1 MSQLVVVGAGALG
14 RLLAAR
20 AVLAKLDV
28 ALLGR
33 TPAQSVTYAFEQE
46 GMTRR
51 VTVPAS
57 ADAAEFVVVCVK
69 VADTAGAADT
79 AARLAG
85 ADGTVVA
92 LQNGLG
98 RAAEVA
104 RVAGRPDRSVGAVTS
119 EGATRIEAGVRHAG
133 RGPTRLAPLTEAGR
147 PRAEAAAALLRRA
160 GYDATVAPDLR
171 QLEWEKVLVNAA
183 INALTGLLDR
193 ENGALLFSPSAKA
206 LASAAAREV
215 AATARA
221 LGVPGAWDAEGCDAR
236 WVAVAAATARN
247 LSSTVQDLRS
257 ARKTEVHAMNGAV
270 ARAAHEAGVPAPTN
284 DLLARL
290 IAAREELSAV

>member
-1 MSQLVVVGAGALG
+1 VIAVVGAGALG

-20 AVLAKLDV
+20 LALAGEDV

-33 TPAQSVTYAFEQE
+33 TPARSLSYDLEQE
-46 GMTRR
+46 GSARR
-51 VTVPAS
+51 VTVAGS
-57 ADAAEFVVVCVK
+57 ADSAELVIVCVK
-69 VADTAGAADT
+69 VADTAGAAET

-85 ADGTVVA
+85 ATGTVLV

-104 RVAGRPDRSVGAVTS
+104 RIVGDPARVVGAVTS
-119 EGATRIEAGVRHAG
+119 EGATRTEAGVRHAG
-133 RGPTRLAPLTEAGR
+133 RGPTRLGVLVEAAR
-147 PRAEAAAALLRRA
+147 PRAEAAAACLRRA
-160 GYDATVAPDLR
+160 GYDPSVAADLR

-221 LGVPGAWDAEGCDAR
+221 LGVPGSWDVEGSDAR
-236 WVAVAAATARN
+236 WMAVAAATAQN

-270 ARAAHEAGVPAPTN
+270 ARAAREAGVPAPTN
-284 DLLARL
+284 DLLDRL
-290 IAAREELSAV
+290 IAAREELPFM

>member
-1 MSQLVVVGAGALG
+1 MIAVVGAGALG

-20 AVLAKLDV
+20 LALAGIEV

-33 TPAQSVTYAFEQE
+33 TPTQTLSYELEQE
-46 GMTRR
+46 GTSRR
-51 VTVPAS
+51 VTVAGS
-57 ADAAEFVVVCVK
+57 ADTAELVVVCVK
-69 VADTAGAADT
+69 VADTAGAAET

-85 ADGTVVA
+85 ATGTVVA

-98 RAAEVA
+98 RAAEAA
-104 RVAGRPDRSVGAVTS
+104 RVVGDPSRVVGAVTS
-119 EGATRIEAGVRHAG
+119 EGATRTEAGVRHAG
-133 RGPTRLAPLTEAGR
+133 RGPTRLGVLVEAAR

-160 GYDATVAPDLR
+160 GYDASVAADLR

-193 ENGALLFSPSAKA
+193 ENGALLFSPAAKA

-221 LGVPGAWDAEGCDAR
+221 LGIPGAWDAEGCDAR
-236 WVAVAAATARN
+236 WVAVAAATAAN

-257 ARKTEVHAMNGAV
+257 GRKTEVHGMNGAV
-270 ARAAHEAGVPAPTN
+270 ARAAREAGVPAPTN
-284 DLLARL
+284 DLLDRL
-290 IAAREELSAV
+290 IAAREELSLA

>member
-1 MSQLVVVGAGALG
+1 MIAVVGAGALG

-20 AVLAKLDV
+20 LALAGEDV

-33 TPAQSVTYAFEQE
+33 TPARSLSYDLEQE
-46 GMTRR
+46 GSARR
-51 VTVPAS
+51 VTVAGS
-57 ADAAEFVVVCVK
+57 ADSAELVIVCVK
-69 VADTAGAADT
+69 VADTAGAAET

-85 ADGTVVA
+85 ATGTVLV

-104 RVAGRPDRSVGAVTS
+104 RIVGDPARVVGAVTS
-119 EGATRIEAGVRHAG
+119 EGATRTEAGVRHAG
-133 RGPTRLAPLTEAGR
+133 RGPTRLGVLVEAAR
-147 PRAEAAAALLRRA
+147 PRAEAAAACLRRA
-160 GYDATVAPDLR
+160 GYDPSVAADLR

-193 ENGALLFSPSAKA
+193 ENGALLFSPAAKA

-221 LGVPGAWDAEGCDAR
+221 LAIPGSWDAEGCDAR
-236 WVAVAAATARN
+236 WMAVAAATAQN

-257 ARKTEVHAMNGAV
+257 GRKTEVHGINGAV
-270 ARAAHEAGVPAPTN
+270 ARAAREAGVPAPTN
-284 DLLARL
+284 DLLDRL
-290 IAAREELSAV
+290 IAAREELPLS